1 MKDATGYVLGNS
13 LPRVWPAGT
22 FMLRCHMRYAA
33 NRRIHKIFTQLQQ
46 LSYTAARL
54 AVSTRVAGAAQ
65 TLPIGVRTS
74 EIWH

>member
-1 MKDATGYVLGNS
+1 MEERTRDEHGSS
-13 LPRVWPAGT
+13 LPCVPPGGA
-22 FMLRCHMRYAA
+22 FMLRCRVDIVVNY
-33 NRRIHKIFTQLQQ
+33 RIHKIFTQLQQ

-65 TLPIGVRTS
+65 TLPIEVRTS